1 MFQPSDG
8 GNGGDPL
15 RPPCSYV
22 QAPKDDELWRYA
34 LDGASLPYPMEE
46 HIVTCNNCRQQ
57 LKNLM
62 SVNSSLLRK
71 LYRSRCPGI
80 DMLARYSA
88 GLASLN
94 EGLLTL
100 YHLQSCPLCDREL
113 QEMRNILGEELF

>member
-1 MFQPSDG
+1 M
-8 GNGGDPL
+8 
-15 RPPCSYV
+15 

-57 LKNLM
+57 LEKLM

-71 LYRSRCPGI
+71 LYRSRCPDI

-88 GLASLN
+88 DLVSLN
-94 EGLLTL
+94 EGLLML